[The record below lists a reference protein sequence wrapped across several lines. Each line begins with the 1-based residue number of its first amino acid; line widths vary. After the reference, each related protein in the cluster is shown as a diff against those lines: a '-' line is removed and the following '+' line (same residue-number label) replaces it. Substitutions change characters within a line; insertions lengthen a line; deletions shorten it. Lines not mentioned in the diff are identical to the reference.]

1 MKKEDG
7 KINLLMLI
15 MIPVLIGIG
24 VLIGYFAFSGNLVA
38 ETNLSIDD
46 TGVSV
51 SENNS
56 KIGGIEGY
64 FISNILS
71 YNSPNYSFHLD
82 GNVSCEE
89 GDYSKKGTYIIEND
103 TIKIKFNTVNVPG
116 TDKENKTN
124 EKEELVLIDEDMIE
138 GYTKIPVEH
147 FIMGRWTYRYVY
159 DKDNNPIPLSELF
172 GTLSEK
178 KFVPTV
184 SFNPDGTY
192 TNRSQAFSS
201 ENDKDYEGTYEV
213 SGDQI
218 ILKSETGKTRIIY
231 YSAYGLLCFKYDDY
245 YVWLDKDNDRIWA
258 E

>member
-1 MKKEDG
+1 MKKEEG
-7 KINLLMLI
+7 KMNLLILI
-15 MIPVLIGIG
+15 MIPALICIGI
-24 VLIGYFAFSGNLVA
+24 LIGYLIFSNNLKI
-38 ETNLSIDD
+38 EKNLSKDD
-46 TGVSV
+46 INVSI
-51 SENNS
+51 SGNNS

-64 FISNILS
+64 FISNILGDD
-71 YNSPNYSFHLD
+71 SPQYVFNLA
-82 GNVSCEE
+82 GNVSCDE
-89 GDYSKKGTYIIEND
+89 GDYSKKGTYMVEKD

-138 GYTKIPVEH
+138 GYTKINVEH
-147 FIMGRWTYRYVY
+147 FIMGRWTYRYIY
-159 DKDNNPIPLSELF
+159 DGNNNPIPLSELF

-178 KFVPTV
+178 KFIPAI

-213 SGDQI
+213 SGNQI

-231 YSAYGLLCFKYDDY
+231 YSDYGLLCFKYDDY

>member
-1 MKKEDG
+1 MKNEDG

-15 MIPVLIGIG
+15 MVPVLIGIG
-24 VLIGYFAFSGNLVA
+24 ILIGYVAFSGNLVA

-46 TGVSV
+46 TGVSI
-51 SENNS
+51 SGNNS

-64 FISNILS
+64 FISNILGDD
-71 YNSPNYSFHLD
+71 SPQYVFHLD

-89 GDYSKKGTYIIEND
+89 GDYSKKGTYTIEND
-103 TIKIKFNTVNVPG
+103 TIKIKFDTVNVLS
-116 TDKENKTN
+116 TDKGKKTN
-124 EKEELVLIDEDMIE
+124 EKVELVLIDEDTIE
-138 GYTKIPVEH
+138 GYTKINVKG
-147 FIMGRWTYRYVY
+147 ITMGRWTYRYIY
-159 DKDNNPIPLSELF
+159 DENNNPIPLSELF

-213 SGDQI
+213 SGNQI

-231 YSAYGLLCFKYDDY
+231 YSGYGLLCFKYDDY
-245 YVWLDKDNDRIWA
+245 YVWLDKDNDRIWT